1 MNNKI
6 TIGTRGSKLSLAY
19 SNRVKSLILKE
30 GLIEDKNI
38 NIKIIKTSG
47 DLFQNKK
54 ISEIGGKGLFCKE
67 IEDELVRGK
76 IDIAVHSLKDM
87 ESLERKELEVLAYI
101 KRNDPR
107 DSLISVKYKSFSE
120 MHSGTIGSS
129 SKRRELQ
136 LRLIKKNI
144 KIKSIRGNIDTRI
157 QKVIDGHYDGVVL
170 ALAGL
175 KMLSLEKH
183 VIEIFPLEDF
193 LPAVGQGIIAAQC
206 RKEDVKIKQ
215 ILSKINHEETKICAI
230 TERAFLKAIGGDC
243 ETAVGGNATIE
254 KDLIKFKVQLFSD
267 DGKKVF
273 NLEKK
278 GIRNQ
283 PEHLG
288 KLVAEEIL
296 KSAGEEFKK
305 KI

>member
-19 SNRVKSLILKE
+19 TNKVKSLIREK

-47 DLFQNKK
+47 DLIQNKK
-54 ISEIGGKGLFCKE
+54 ISEIGGKSLFCKE
-67 IEDELVRGK
+67 IEDELVSGK
-76 IDIAVHSLKDM
+76 IDVAVHSLKDM

-101 KRNDPR
+101 ERNDPR
-107 DSLISVKYKSFSE
+107 DSLISVKYKSLAE
-120 MHSGTIGSS
+120 INSGIICSG

-136 LRLIKKNI
+136 LKLINKNI

-157 QKVIDGHYDGVVL
+157 QKVIDGQYDAIIL

-183 VIEIFPLEDF
+183 VIEIFPTENF
-193 LPAVGQGIIAAQC
+193 LPSVGQGIIAAQC
-206 RKEDVKIKQ
+206 RKEDIKTKEL
-215 ILSKINHEETKICAI
+215 LSKINHKETKICAI
-230 TERAFLKAIGGDC
+230 TERAFLKTIGGDC

-254 KDLIKFKVQLFSD
+254 KDLLKLRVQLFSD

-273 NLEKK
+273 DLEKK
-278 GIRNQ
+278 GSTNE
-283 PEHLG
+283 PENLG
-288 KLVAEEIL
+288 KLVGEEIL
-296 KSAGEEFKK
+296 KSAGKNFKK

>member
-19 SNRVKSLILKE
+19 TNKVKSLILKK

-47 DLFQNKK
+47 DLIQNKK
-54 ISEIGGKGLFCKE
+54 ISEIGGKSLFCKE
-67 IEDELVRGK
+67 IEDELVSGK
-76 IDIAVHSLKDM
+76 IDVAVHSLKDM

-101 KRNDPR
+101 ERNDPR
-107 DSLISVKYKSFSE
+107 DSLISVKHKSLAE
-120 MHSGTIGSS
+120 INSGIIGSG

-136 LRLIKKNI
+136 LKLINKNI

-157 QKVIDGHYDGVVL
+157 QKVVDGQYDAIIL

-175 KMLSLEKH
+175 KMLSLEKY
-183 VIEIFPLEDF
+183 VIEIFPIENF
-193 LPAVGQGIIAAQC
+193 LPSVGQGIIAAQC
-206 RKEDVKIKQ
+206 RKQDIKTKEL
-215 ILSKINHEETKICAI
+215 LSKINHKETKICAI

-254 KDLIKFKVQLFSD
+254 KDLIKLRVQLFSD

-273 NLEKK
+273 DLEKK
-278 GIRNQ
+278 GSTNE
-283 PEHLG
+283 PENLG
-288 KLVAEEIL
+288 KLVGEEIL
-296 KSAGEEFKK
+296 KSAGKNFKK

>member
-1 MNNKI
+1 
-6 TIGTRGSKLSLAY
+6 
-19 SNRVKSLILKE
+19 
-30 GLIEDKNI
+30 
-38 NIKIIKTSG
+38 
-47 DLFQNKK
+47 
-54 ISEIGGKGLFCKE
+54 
-67 IEDELVRGK
+67 
-76 IDIAVHSLKDM
+76 
-87 ESLERKELEVLAYI
+87 
-101 KRNDPR
+101 
-107 DSLISVKYKSFSE
+107 
-120 MHSGTIGSS
+120 
-129 SKRRELQ
+129 
-136 LRLIKKNI
+136 
-144 KIKSIRGNIDTRI
+144 
-157 QKVIDGHYDGVVL
+157 
-170 ALAGL
+170 
-175 KMLSLEKH
+175 MLGLEKH

-215 ILSKINHEETKICAI
+215 LLSKINHEETKICAI